1 MPREVTD
8 RTHTRAVLGATD
20 LFGGLDA
27 GTLDALVDALDIA
40 RVHGGERLFAQ
51 GDAGDAAY
59 LVLSGRLRVERA
71 DGDRTTVIR
80 EVGRGELVGELSLL
94 TGAPRSA
101 TVRAVRDTELGR
113 LPRERFDPLLQ
124 AHAPLAIE
132 ITRML
137 AGWIAAPPAAS
148 PPGASVATIAVRGLG
163 REPPTEAVAQMLAS
177 ALAVFGTTALIAP
190 GSVDARL
197 GVGAA
202 AAGPGDPRHDAAAR
216 WLDEQERAHDYVVY
230 VGDADAPGW
239 TARCIRQSDL
249 ILTVAQAGDPPVP
262 PTERSD
268 GASAHW
274 SAEDLVLV
282 HADGARTGR
291 GTAHWLAGRTIR
303 CRHHVRLRDVEDF
316 ARLARRLTG
325 RGIGV
330 ALSGGGARGLAH
342 IGFLRALEETGIPVD
357 EIGGTS
363 MGAVIAAQYAAGM
376 PLDEIVARN
385 THGWQHHH
393 PHRAYTIPFASIV
406 THRAAQRMLEEMF
419 GDLDYE
425 DCWIE
430 AFACSASLTRSRLV
444 VHRTGRV
451 ARGTLASIAIPG
463 VAPPIVGEDGDLL
476 VDGGV
481 LNNLPAALLSRG
493 AHGAVLASD
502 ASPGMQPRSGYAA
515 TPSNWRVLRD
525 RWTRRTSAP
534 YYPSIFE
541 TLARVAV
548 VASTQ
553 ETRRVRDTADL
564 YFHAPVDHIGIFEFH
579 RLTEV
584 AEIGYRAALGPVR
597 DWWADRSAGA
607 RRRRRS
613 TISGV

>member
-1 MPREVTD
+1 MPDDVTG
-8 RTHTRAVLGATD
+8 RAYARSVLGATD
-20 LFGGLDA
+20 LFGGLDPA
-27 GTLDALVDALDIA
+27 TLDALVDALDVV
-40 RVHGGERLFAQ
+40 RVHGGEQLFAE

-71 DGDRTTVIR
+71 GDGGPTVIR

-101 TVRAVRDTELGR
+101 AVRAVRDTELGR
-113 LPRERFDPLLQ
+113 LPRERFDPLLR
-124 AHAPLAIE
+124 AHGALAIE

-137 AGWIAAPPAAS
+137 AGWLAAPASTS
-148 PPGASVATIAVRGLG
+148 PPGASVTTVAVRGIG
-163 REPPTEAVAQMLAS
+163 REPPTEAIARALTG
-177 ALAVFGTTALIAP
+177 ALAPFGTTMLM
-190 GSVDARL
+190 G
-197 GVGAA
+197 
-202 AAGPGDPRHDAAAR
+202 PRHDAEAR

-230 VGDADAPGW
+230 VGDAATPGW
-239 TARCIRQSDL
+239 TARCLRQSDL
-249 ILTVAQAGDPPVP
+249 ILTVARADDAPADP
-262 PTERSD
+262 EGSD
-268 GASAHW
+268 GTAADW
-274 SAEDLVLV
+274 TAEDLVLV
-282 HADGARTGR
+282 HTGGVRTGR
-291 GTAHWLAGRTIR
+291 GAARWMAGRAIR
-303 CRHHVRLRDVEDF
+303 RRHHVRLGNPEDF

-342 IGFLRALEETGIPVD
+342 IGFLRALEEIGIPVD

-376 PLDEIVARN
+376 PLDEIVAQHH
-385 THGWQHHH
+385 HGWTHHH

-419 GDLDYE
+419 GDLDFE

-430 AFACSASLTRSRLV
+430 CFACSANLTRSNLV

-463 VAPPIVGEDGDLL
+463 VAPPIVSDDGDLL

-481 LNNLPAALLSRG
+481 LNNLPAALLVRG

-502 ASPGMQPRSGYAA
+502 ASPGQEPRTGYAE
-515 TPSNWRVLRD
+515 TPSSWRLLRD
-525 RWTRRTSAP
+525 RWTRRGSAP

-579 RLTEV
+579 RLAEV
-584 AEIGYRAALGPVR
+584 ADLGYQAAREPLR
-597 DWWADRSAGA
+597 NWWADRSAGA
-607 RRRRRS
+607 RRVRR
-613 TISGV
+613 TTMSGV

>member
-1 MPREVTD
+1 MPDDVTGGG
-8 RTHTRAVLGATD
+8 HARAVLGATG
-20 LFGGLDA
+20 LFGGLDP
-27 GTLDALVDALDIA
+27 GTLDALADALDVVRI
-40 RVHGGERLFAQ
+40 HGGERLFAQ
-51 GDAGDAAY
+51 GAAGDAAY

-71 DGDRTTVIR
+71 DGDRTVVIR

-101 TVRAVRDTELGR
+101 AVRAVRDTELGR
-113 LPRERFDPLLQ
+113 LPRERFDRLLR

-137 AGWIAAPPAAS
+137 AGWLAAPASAS
-148 PPGASVATIAVRGLG
+148 PPGASVATVAVRGLG
-163 REPPTEAVAQMLAS
+163 REPPTDAVAR
-177 ALAVFGTTALIAP
+177 ALARALAPFGRTVLIAP
-190 GSVDARL
+190 ATVDAQL
-197 GVGAA
+197 GAGTAA
-202 AAGPGDPRHDAAAR
+202 AEPGDPRHDAAAR
-216 WLDEQERAHDYVVY
+216 WLDEQERTHDYVVY
-230 VGDADAPGW
+230 ASGAPAPGW
-239 TARCIRQSDL
+239 TARCLRQADL
-249 ILTVAQAGDPPVP
+249 ILTVVRADDTPVSP
-262 PTERSD
+262 ANAPS
-268 GASAHW
+268 GAAADW
-274 SAEDLVLV
+274 TAEDLVLV
-282 HADGARTGR
+282 HADGVRTGGAAR
-291 GTAHWLAGRTIR
+291 WLAGRAIGR
-303 CRHHVRLRDVEDF
+303 RHHVRLGDIEDF
-316 ARLARRLTG
+316 ARVARRLTG
-325 RGIGV
+325 HGIGV

-363 MGAVIAAQYAAGM
+363 MGAVIAAQYAAGRS
-376 PLDEIVARN
+376 LDEIVALN
-385 THGWQHHH
+385 LHGWTHHQ

-430 AFACSASLTRSRLV
+430 SFACSANLTRSSLV
-444 VHRTGRV
+444 THRTGRV

-502 ASPGMQPRSGYAA
+502 ASPGVEPRTGYAA

-525 RWTRRTSAP
+525 RWTRRASAP

-579 RLTEV
+579 RLAEV
-584 AEIGYRAALGPVR
+584 ADLGYRAALGPVR
-597 DWWADRSAGA
+597 QWWADRSAGA
-607 RRRRRS
+607 RRASRS

>member
-1 MPREVTD
+1 MLERAAE
-8 RTHTRAVLGATD
+8 RRRARAVLGATT

-27 GTLDALVDALDIA
+27 ATLDALVDALDVV
-40 RVHGGERLFAQ
+40 RMHGGEPLFSQ
-51 GDAGDAAY
+51 GDVGDAAY
-59 LVLSGRLRVERA
+59 LVLSGRLRVERT
-71 DGDRTTVIR
+71 DGGRTGVIR
-80 EVGRGELVGELSLL
+80 EVGRGELVGELALL

-113 LPRERFDPLLQ
+113 LPRERFEPLLR
-124 AHAPLAIE
+124 AHPSLAIE

-137 AGWIAAPPAAS
+137 AGWLAAPVAPS
-148 PPGASVATIAVRGLG
+148 PPGASVTTVTVRGIG
-163 REPPTEAVAQMLAS
+163 REPPIGPVARTLANALAS
-177 ALAVFGTTALIAP
+177 FGATALI
-190 GSVDARL
+190 GSEAVDRQL
-197 GVGAA
+197 GAGAA
-202 AAGPGDPRHDAAAR
+202 AAGPGDPGYEAAGR
-216 WLDEQERAHDYVVY
+216 WLDEQERSHEYVVY
-230 VGDADAPGW
+230 VGDAQASGW
-239 TARCIRQSDL
+239 TARCLRQSDL
-249 ILTVAQAGDPPVP
+249 ILTVARADEPPVP
-262 PTERSD
+262 AAAVEAAAKWVS
-268 GASAHW
+268 
-274 SAEDLVLV
+274 EDLVLV
-282 HADGARTGR
+282 HAGDARRGR
-291 GTAHWLAGRTIR
+291 GAARWLAGRTIR
-303 CRHHVRLRDVEDF
+303 RHHVRLGNLEDF

-342 IGFLRALEETGIPVD
+342 IGFLRALEEVGIPVD

-363 MGAVIAAQYAAGM
+363 MGSVIAAQYAAGL
-376 PLDEIVARN
+376 PLDEIVAMNR
-385 THGWQHHH
+385 HGWLHHH

-430 AFACSASLTRSRLV
+430 CFACSANLTRSNLV

-493 AHGAVLASD
+493 VEGAVLASD
-502 ASPGMQPRSGYAA
+502 ASPGVDARTEYPE
-515 TPSNWRVLRD
+515 TPTNWHLLRD
-525 RWTRRTSAP
+525 RWTRGRSAP
-534 YYPSIFE
+534 SYPSIFE

-553 ETRRVRDTADL
+553 ETRRVRETADL
-564 YFHAPVDHIGIFEFH
+564 YFHAPVDHVGIFEFH
-579 RLTEV
+579 RITEV
-584 AEIGYRAALGPVR
+584 VDVGYRAALGPLR
-597 DWWADRSAGA
+597 EWWSRRTAGA
-607 RRRRRS
+607 ARPRRS